1 MKKARLIFMMLLAF
15 AICLVSCDGK
25 KKAQPAEEPIEEEV
39 QAEEATLNLERAINL
54 DKQYMFTTYGEG
66 FRWFESCVTLKYFM
80 DGDTASNEIETI
92 RNVFQVVEQ
101 CSPTT
106 ADVYVVFC
114 THNGADTEYEVIK
127 GFWIEDYVLNDEQI
141 AVTFDEAIEK
151 IFETNYPKPHSRQC
165 VLRKEIG
172 TKDANAQ
179 YIFGNSHAQLYVDAA
194 NGNISDENP
203 AYGAFFGKPLGEWP

>member
-15 AICLVSCDGK
+15 AIYLASCDGK
-25 KKAQPAEEPIEEEV
+25 KKAQPAEEPVEEEV

-106 ADVYVVFC
+106 ADVHVVFC

-141 AVTFDEAIEK
+141 TVTFDEAIEK
-151 IFETNYPKPHSRQC
+151 VFETNYPKPHSRQC
-165 VLRKEIG
+165 VLRKQIG
-172 TKDANAQ
+172 PKEANAQ

-194 NGNISDENP
+194 NGNVSDENP
-203 AYGAFFGKPLGEWP
+203 AYGAFLGKPLGEWP